1 MRGRLDAERRSEDNN
16 AGKGGERGG
25 GDVIANRKGRM
36 MKTVANVPAFDL
48 QVQKT

>member
-1 MRGRLDAERRSEDNN
+1 MRGRLDAERRRQQR
-16 AGKGGERGG
+16 GEGREKGG